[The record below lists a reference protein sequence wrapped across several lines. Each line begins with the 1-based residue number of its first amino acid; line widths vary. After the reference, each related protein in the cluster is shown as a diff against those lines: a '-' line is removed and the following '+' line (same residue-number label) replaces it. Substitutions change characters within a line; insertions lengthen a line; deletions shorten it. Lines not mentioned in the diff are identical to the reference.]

1 MAINN
6 VATTAGD
13 WVFQCSDEIQSDMLF
28 VFGTPH
34 HVACF
39 AERIHELWLS
49 QNLRHVIISGQGGEA
64 EALAIA
70 AHRLGVPPGI
80 FRLERNASNTR
91 DNVAFSEGL
100 LWTHCPHGRL
110 HVLAKL
116 YAAPRALLTLRRWF
130 PQWRMGLHVVDWFGV
145 TPSNWLGNAAFR
157 RKVSQE
163 MFKVADYAQR
173 GDIAT
178 PSAPWTPDAL
188 RQVARSLEDTATD
201 PAVPPA
207 AAGPEQALHVH
218 VAETVR
224 QEIGDMHLVTLEAHI
239 GDAAG
244 KSVLRTTVVER
255 SNAVGVIAYDDRLDE
270 VILVEQFRAGP
281 HVAAGLPTMLEVVA
295 GYMDPGESARE
306 SAQRELQE
314 ETGLVTDR
322 MVHIATY
329 FPAPTLSTERM
340 SLWCG
345 LVDSCTAWT
354 HSANGAERI
363 RVVRLTGAQAIAL
376 VLQDE
381 VTNALT
387 LTALQWLIQ
396 ARPVLL
402 ATHSKDAS
410 CPTLHNA

>member
-1 MAINN
+1 MATNN
-6 VATTAGD
+6 VTIAAGD
-13 WVFQCSDEIQSDMLF
+13 WVFQRGDEIQSDVLF

-34 HVACF
+34 HVPDF
-39 AERIHELWLS
+39 AHRIHELWLS
-49 QNLRHVIISGQGGEA
+49 QDLQHVIISGRGGEA
-64 EALAIA
+64 EALATA
-70 AHRLGVPPGI
+70 AHRLGVPPDI

-91 DNVAFSEGL
+91 DNVAFSEDL
-100 LWTHCPHGRL
+100 LRTHCPHGRL

-116 YAAPRALLTLRRWF
+116 YAAPRGLLTLRHWF
-130 PQWRMGLHVVDWFGV
+130 PEWRLGLHVVDWFGV
-145 TPSNWLGNAAFR
+145 TPSNWLSDEAFR

-163 MFKVADYAQR
+163 MRKVANYAQR
-173 GDIAT
+173 GDIALP
-178 PSAPWTPDAL
+178 PSPWTPNAL
-188 RQVARSLEDTATD
+188 SQVARSLEDQATD
-201 PAVPPA
+201 PAVTLVEV
-207 AAGPEQALHVH
+207 GPEQALHVQ
-218 VAETVR
+218 VSETDS

-244 KSVLRTTVVER
+244 ESVLRTTVVKR
-255 SNAVGVIAYDDRLDE
+255 SDAVGVIAYDDRLDE

-281 HVAAGLPTMLEVVA
+281 HVTAGLSTMLEVVA
-295 GYMDPGESARE
+295 GYMDSGECARE

-314 ETGLVTDR
+314 ETGLIADR

-329 FPAPTLSTERM
+329 FPAPTLSSERM

-345 LVDSCTAWT
+345 LVDSRAART

-376 VLQDE
+376 VFQDE

-402 ATHSKDAS
+402 ATHSEGS
-410 CPTLHNA
+410 S